1 MHWYEL
7 TIYSVSAISVIT
19 AIAIAVLAYRFF
31 SND

>member
-7 TIYSVSAISVIT
+7 TIYGLSAVSVVT
-19 AIAIAVLAYRFF
+19 AIAIGVLAYRFF